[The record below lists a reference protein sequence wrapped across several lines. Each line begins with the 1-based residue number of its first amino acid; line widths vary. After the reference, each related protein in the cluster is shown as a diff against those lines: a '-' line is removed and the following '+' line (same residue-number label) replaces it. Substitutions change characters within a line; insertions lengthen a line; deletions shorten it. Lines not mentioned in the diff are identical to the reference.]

1 MRSPRAPSVNLP
13 RGNKEKV
20 LGCRV
25 AGDPAGRQANTAPGG
40 APDSAIPGA
49 AAEGERDTSAGS
61 PPWRTKRPGA
71 HCTEVAPHH
80 LHPICASTRHTGW
93 GSVQDGDSVLE
104 LSPDLGHSQGCSSV
118 WREGSVQHQDL
129 SLASGLQPIT
139 PAVSPFPNLQRVGPW
154 LGCSS
159 KQCRVQLSPLPAPQG
174 AWEGGTQ
181 PPPCC
186 GLAPTSS
193 FICTS
198 SRAVATRSRCLL
210 ADSTWLQ

>member
-1 MRSPRAPSVNLP
+1 M
-13 RGNKEKV
+13 
-20 LGCRV
+20 
-25 AGDPAGRQANTAPGG
+25 
-40 APDSAIPGA
+40 
-49 AAEGERDTSAGS
+49 
-61 PPWRTKRPGA
+61 
-71 HCTEVAPHH
+71 
-80 LHPICASTRHTGW
+80 
-93 GSVQDGDSVLE
+93 LE

-139 PAVSPFPNLQRVGPW
+139 PAVSPSPNLQRVGPW